1 MPVRRWRGAFRIP
14 RRRRRGQGTGIRLG
28 TRQVPRCE
36 RSRQLERILNV
47 ALVGYGFVGKVFH
60 APLIANTPGLRLHT
74 VVSSDAAKVLAD
86 WPEARVVADAQAA
99 FADADIDLAVIA
111 TPNHTHAPLANAA
124 LARGKH
130 VVVDK
135 PFALDLAEARQVVAN
150 AAEADRIV
158 SVFQNRR
165 WDADFLTLRSLVDGG
180 ALGEVSELHS
190 HFDRY
195 RPEVADRW
203 RERDQPGSGLWYD
216 LGPHLLDQAL
226 QLFGM
231 PLAVFADI
239 GRQREAAQVDD
250 YFHVLLR
257 YRQRRVLLHAGS
269 LVPANE
275 LRFAVHGTRGSYLKY
290 GMDGQ
295 EAALRN
301 DAVPGGPDWGLDR
314 RPGELHQVGAD
325 GMRINSVPGLAGDYH
340 RYYQAMYAAIVQ
352 DQPPPVTTDEALQV
366 MALLQLAKESS
377 DAVRE
382 LACMQV

>member
-1 MPVRRWRGAFRIP
+1 MR
-14 RRRRRGQGTGIRLG
+14 IRLG
-28 TRQVPRCE
+28 ARYGPRYR

-60 APLIANTPGLRLHT
+60 APLIANTSGLRLHT
-74 VVSSDAAKVLAD
+74 IVSSDAAKVLAS
-86 WPEARVVADAQAA
+86 WPDMRVVADAEAA
-99 FADADIDLAVIA
+99 FADADIDLVVIA
-111 TPNHTHAPLANAA
+111 TPNQTHAPLASAA

-135 PFALDLAEARQVVAN
+135 PFALDLAEAQQVIAD
-150 AAEADRIV
+150 AARADRIV

-165 WDADFLTLRSLVDGG
+165 WDADFLTLRSLVDNG

-231 PLAVFADI
+231 PVAVFADI
-239 GRQREAAQVDD
+239 GRQREAAQADD

-257 YRQRRVLLHAGS
+257 YPQRRVLLHAGS

-301 DAVPGGPDWGLDR
+301 DAVPGGPDWGRDP

-325 GMRINSVPGLAGDYH
+325 GMRINPVPGLAGDYR
-340 RYYQAMYAAIVQ
+340 RYYQAMYAAIVEG
-352 DQPPPVTTDEALQV
+352 QPPPVTTGEALQV
-366 MALLQLAKESS
+366 MALLQLAKES
-377 DAVRE
+377 AGTGRE
-382 LACMQV
+382 LSCMQA

>member
-1 MPVRRWRGAFRIP
+1 MEP
-14 RRRRRGQGTGIRLG
+14 
-28 TRQVPRCE
+28 
-36 RSRQLERILNV
+36 ILNV

-60 APLIANTPGLRLHT
+60 APLIANTPGLHLHT
-74 VVSSDAAKVLAD
+74 IVSSDAVKVLAD
-86 WPEARVVADAQAA
+86 WPDMRVVGDAEAA
-99 FADADIDLAVIA
+99 FADAEIDLVVIA
-111 TPNHTHAPLANAA
+111 TPNQTHAPLANAA
-124 LARGKH
+124 LAQGKH

-135 PFALDLAEARQVVAN
+135 PFTLDLAEARQVVAN
-150 AAEADRIV
+150 AAKAGRIV

-165 WDADFLTLRSLVDGG
+165 WDSDFLTLRSLVDNG
-180 ALGEVSELHS
+180 ALGEISELHS

-231 PLAVFADI
+231 PTAMFADI
-239 GRQREAAQVDD
+239 GRQREAAQADD

-257 YRQRRVLLHAGS
+257 YPQRRVLLHAGS

-301 DAVPGGPDWGLDR
+301 DAVPGGPDWGRDP

-325 GMRINSVPGLAGDYH
+325 GMRINPVPGLAGDYR
-340 RYYQAMYAAIVQ
+340 RYYQAMYAAIVEG
-352 DQPPPVTTDEALQV
+352 QPPPVTTDEALQV
-366 MALLQLAKESS
+366 MRLLQLAKESAG
-377 DAVRE
+377 DGRE
-382 LACMQV
+382 RLCMQA

>member
-1 MPVRRWRGAFRIP
+1 MK
-14 RRRRRGQGTGIRLG
+14 IRLG
-28 TRQVPRCE
+28 ARYEPRRE
-36 RSRQLERILNV
+36 RSGQLKRILNV
-47 ALVGYGFVGKVFH
+47 ALVGYGFVGKIFH
-60 APLIANTPGLRLHT
+60 APLIANTPGFRLHT
-74 VVSSDAAKVLAD
+74 IVSSDAAKVLAD
-86 WPEARVVADAQAA
+86 WPDMRVVADAEAA
-99 FADADIDLAVIA
+99 LADPQVDLVVIA
-111 TPNHTHAPLANAA
+111 TPNQTHGPLANAA
-124 LARGKH
+124 LSRGKH

-135 PFALDLAEARQVVAN
+135 PFALDLAEAQEVVAN
-150 AAEADRIV
+150 AAEAGRIV

-165 WDADFLTLRSLVDGG
+165 WDADFLTLRSLVDNG

-216 LGPHLLDQAL
+216 LGPHLLDQTL

-239 GRQREAAQVDD
+239 GRQREAAQADD
-250 YFHVLLR
+250 YFHVSLR
-257 YRQRRVLLHAGS
+257 YPQRRVHLHAGS

-301 DAVPGGPDWGLDR
+301 YAVPGGPDWGRDP
-314 RPGELHQVGAD
+314 RPGKLHQVGAD
-325 GMRINSVPGLAGDYH
+325 GMRINSVPGLAGDYR
-340 RYYQAMYAAIVQ
+340 RYYQAMYAAIVEG
-352 DQPPPVTTDEALQV
+352 QPPPVTTDEALQV
-366 MALLQLAKESS
+366 MALLQLANESAG
-377 DAVRE
+377 DGRE
-382 LACMQV
+382 LACWLSSTSWATPEE